1 MPPTTRTV
9 SSVPFLTPY
18 RMSETVPES
27 CTTNETAV
35 SFGAV
40 ETFHSAQD
48 STAYQSFEGLFIMLA
63 DDHAIVVHERL
74 GLVDPVWDRAHGG
87 AHQAFALVEDEPD

>member
-1 MPPTTRTV
+1 MPLTTRAV

-35 SFGAV
+35 SFDTV

-48 STAYQSFEGLFIMLA
+48 STEYQSFEGLFSMPALA
-63 DDHAIVVHERL
+63 EGRIDGHP
-74 GLVDPVWDRAHGG
+74 GKNC
-87 AHQAFALVEDEPD
+87 